1 MKENL
6 IKVKKFVEKHDEIFV
21 TILIFIMSLGYSLYV
36 KTCVGDEVWN
46 FQNVYKI
53 YNGYKIYVDAN
64 VITTPIFHCI
74 GALVFKIFGA
84 NFFVFRMYSLVIY
97 TIFFVGIY
105 KLFKCLK
112 IDKKNAFFLLIIF
125 FALQGNLIIASANYN
140 TFAIMFLVFA
150 VMVVINKE
158 NIKHYV
164 LIESILITLIFLT
177 KQNIGVFYLI
187 GLILY
192 TILNKKELKNTI
204 KIIGI
209 TGIFG
214 ILFVLILYFNNI
226 LDGFISY
233 AILGIKEFDTE
244 NKFVDYFAMYATFVV
259 IINGLLLIYT
269 NSNDKFKKR
278 KERKNINNIACFAYP
293 LLGMTYPI
301 FNISHVK
308 FALSIQYVLLFYIL
322 YLLVKGSKIEKNKIK
337 KYIIFILEIF
347 IIGYYSI
354 SSITYTI
361 KYFRKISNDE
371 YGYNYNNPYFGT
383 SFDNEI
389 EKNIKNVTEYM
400 QNCDKEVVC
409 ISTNAG
415 LYMIPLKQNNKEFD
429 MLLLGNLG
437 KDGENG
443 VIEKLKEFKG
453 KKIILM
459 NKEKK
464 SWQESDKI
472 IEFVKNN
479 FTKIGEI
486 EDMLIYE

>member
-21 TILIFIMSLGYSLYV
+21 TILIFIMSLGYSLYI
-36 KTCVGDEVWN
+36 KTLAGDELWN

-64 VITTPIFHCI
+64 VITTPIFHFI

-112 IDKKNAFFLLIIF
+112 IDNKSAFFLLIIF
-125 FALQGNLIIASANYN
+125 FALQYDLVISSANYN
-140 TFAIMFLVFA
+140 SFAIMLLVFA
-150 VMVVINKE
+150 VLVVINKE

-204 KIIGI
+204 KIIEI

-214 ILFVLILYFNNI
+214 ILFVLILYFNN
-226 LDGFISY
+226 LLEGFISY
-233 AILGIKEFDTE
+233 AILGIKEFDKE
-244 NKFVDYFAMYATFVV
+244 NKTVGYFAIYATFVA

-293 LLGMTYPI
+293 LLGMSYPI
-301 FNISHVK
+301 INISHVK

-371 YGYNYNNPYFGT
+371 YNYNEPYFGT
-383 SFDNEI
+383 IFNDETK
-389 EKNIKNVTEYM
+389 EKIKDVTEYM

-437 KDGENG
+437 KDGEKG
-443 VIEKLKEFKG
+443 VIEKLKGFKG

-459 NKEKK
+459 NKEKN

-472 IEFVKNN
+472 FEFVKNN

-486 EDMLIYE
+486 EDILIYE

>member
-21 TILIFIMSLGYSLYV
+21 TILIFIMSLGYSLYI
-36 KTCVGDEVWN
+36 KTLAGDELWN

-64 VITTPIFHCI
+64 VITTPIFHFI
-74 GALVFKIFGA
+74 GALVFKIYGA

-112 IDKKNAFFLLIIF
+112 IDKKNSFFLLIIF
-125 FALQGNLIIASANYN
+125 FALQYDLVISSANYN
-140 TFAIMFLVFA
+140 SFAIMLLVFA
-150 VMVVINKE
+150 VLVVINRE

-214 ILFVLILYFNNI
+214 ILFVLILYFNN
-226 LDGFISY
+226 LLEGFISY
-233 AILGIKEFDTE
+233 AILGIKEFDKE
-244 NKFVDYFAMYATFVV
+244 NKTVGYFAIYATFVA

-293 LLGMTYPI
+293 LLGMSYPI
-301 FNISHVK
+301 INISHVK

-371 YGYNYNNPYFGT
+371 YNYNEPYFGT
-383 SFDNEI
+383 IFNDETK
-389 EKNIKNVTEYM
+389 EKIKDVTEYM

-443 VIEKLKEFKG
+443 VIEKIKGFKD

-486 EDMLIYE
+486 DDILIYE

>member
-46 FQNVYKI
+46 FQNIYKI

-64 VITTPIFHCI
+64 VITTPIFHFI
-74 GALVFKIFGA
+74 GDLVFKIFGA

-125 FALQGNLIIASANYN
+125 FALQYDLVISSANYN
-140 TFAIMFLVFA
+140 SFAIMLLVFA
-150 VMVVINKE
+150 VLVVINRE

-164 LIESILITLIFLT
+164 LIESILITLIFLI
-177 KQNIGVFYLI
+177 KQNIGVYYLI

-214 ILFVLILYFNNI
+214 IIFVLILYFNNL

-233 AILGIKEFDTE
+233 AILGIKEFSKE
-244 NKFVDYFAMYATFVV
+244 NKSVGYFAIYATFIA

-301 FNISHVK
+301 FNISHIK

-322 YLLVKGSKIEKNKIK
+322 YFLVKGSKIEKNKIK

-361 KYFRKISNDE
+361 KYFRIILNDE
-371 YGYNYNNPYFGT
+371 YNYNEPYFGT
-383 SFDNEI
+383 IFNDETK
-389 EKNIKNVTEYM
+389 EKIKDITEYM
-400 QNCDKEVVC
+400 QSCDNEVVC
-409 ISTNAG
+409 ISTDAG

-437 KDGENG
+437 KDGEKG
-443 VIEKLKEFKG
+443 VIEKIKGFKG

-459 NKEKK
+459 NKEKN

-486 EDMLIYE
+486 EDILIYE

>member
-64 VITTPIFHCI
+64 VISTPVFHFI

-112 IDKKNAFFLLIIF
+112 IDNKSAFFLLIIF
-125 FALQGNLIIASANYN
+125 FALQCNLIIASANYN
-140 TFAIMFLVFA
+140 TFAIMFLVFS

-214 ILFVLILYFNNI
+214 ILFVLILYFNN
-226 LDGFISY
+226 LLEGFISY
-233 AILGIKEFDTE
+233 AILGIKEFGKE
-244 NKFVDYFAMYATFVV
+244 NKTVGYFAIYATFMA

-293 LLGMTYPI
+293 LLG
-301 FNISHVK
+301 ISHVK

-371 YGYNYNNPYFGT
+371 YNYNEPYFGT
-383 SFDNEI
+383 IFNDETK
-389 EKNIKNVTEYM
+389 EKIKDVTEYM

-437 KDGENG
+437 KDGE
-443 VIEKLKEFKG
+443 KRCYR
-453 KKIILM
+453 KIKRI
-459 NKEKK
+459 
-464 SWQESDKI
+464 
-472 IEFVKNN
+472 
-479 FTKIGEI
+479 
-486 EDMLIYE
+486 

>member
-21 TILIFIMSLGYSLYV
+21 TILIFIISLGYSLYV

-46 FQNVYKI
+46 FQNIYKI

-64 VITTPIFHCI
+64 VITTPIFHFI

-112 IDKKNAFFLLIIF
+112 IDNKSAFFLLIIF
-125 FALQGNLIIASANYN
+125 FALQYDLVISSANYN
-140 TFAIMFLVFA
+140 SFAIMLLVFA
-150 VMVVINKE
+150 VLVVINRE

-214 ILFVLILYFNNI
+214 IIFVLILYFNNL

-233 AILGIKEFDTE
+233 AILGIKEFSKE
-244 NKFVDYFAMYATFVV
+244 NKSVGYFAIYATFIA

-301 FNISHVK
+301 FNISHIK

-371 YGYNYNNPYFGT
+371 YNYNEPYFGT
-383 SFDNEI
+383 IFNDETK
-389 EKNIKNVTEYM
+389 EKIKDITEYM
-400 QNCDKEVVC
+400 QSCDNEVVC
-409 ISTNAG
+409 ISTDAG

-437 KDGENG
+437 KDGEKG
-443 VIEKLKEFKG
+443 VIEKIKGFKG

-459 NKEKK
+459 NKEKN
-464 SWQESDKI
+464 SWQESDKV

-486 EDMLIYE
+486 EDILIYQ

>member
-46 FQNVYKI
+46 FQNIYKI

-64 VITTPIFHCI
+64 VITTPIFHFI
-74 GALVFKIFGA
+74 GDLVFKIFGA

-150 VMVVINKE
+150 VMGVINKE

-164 LIESILITLIFLT
+164 LIESILITLIILT

-214 ILFVLILYFNNI
+214 ILFVLILYFNN
-226 LDGFISY
+226 LLEGFISY
-233 AILGIKEFDTE
+233 AILGIKEFDKE
-244 NKFVDYFAMYATFVV
+244 NKSADLFMIFA
-259 IINGLLLIYT
+259 IIVTTLNGLLLISI
-269 NSNDKFKKR
+269 NSNDKFKK
-278 KERKNINNIACFAYP
+278 KEERKNINNIACFAYP

-301 FNISHVK
+301 FNISHIK

-361 KYFRKISNDE
+361 KYFRIILNDE
-371 YGYNYNNPYFGT
+371 YNYNEPYFGT
-383 SFDNEI
+383 IFNDETK
-389 EKNIKNVTEYM
+389 EKIKDITEYM
-400 QNCDKEVVC
+400 QSCDNEVVC
-409 ISTNAG
+409 ISTDAG

-437 KDGENG
+437 KDGEKG
-443 VIEKLKEFKG
+443 VIEKIKGFKG

-459 NKEKK
+459 NKEKN

-486 EDMLIYE
+486 EDILIYE

>member
-21 TILIFIMSLGYSLYV
+21 TILIFIMSLGYSLYI
-36 KTCVGDEVWN
+36 KTLAGDELWN

-64 VITTPIFHCI
+64 VITSPIFHFI

-84 NFFVFRMYSLVIY
+84 NFFVFRMYALVIY

-105 KLFKCLK
+105 KLFRSLK
-112 IDKKNAFFLLIIF
+112 IDKKNSFFLLIIF
-125 FALQGNLIIASANYN
+125 FALQYDLVISSANYN
-140 TFAIMFLVFA
+140 SFAIMLLVFA
-150 VMVVINKE
+150 VLVVINRE

-214 ILFVLILYFNNI
+214 ILFVLILYFNN
-226 LDGFISY
+226 LLEGFISY
-233 AILGIKEFDTE
+233 AILGIKEFDKE
-244 NKFVDYFAMYATFVV
+244 NKSVDLFMIFA
-259 IINGLLLIYT
+259 IIVTTLNGLLLISI
-269 NSNDKFKKR
+269 NSNDKFKK
-278 KERKNINNIACFAYP
+278 KEERKNINNIACFAYP

-371 YGYNYNNPYFGT
+371 YKYNEPYYGT
-383 SFDNEI
+383 IFNDETK
-389 EKNIKNVTEYM
+389 EKIKDITEYM
-400 QNCDKEVVC
+400 QSCDNEVVC
-409 ISTNAG
+409 ISTDAG

-443 VIEKLKEFKG
+443 VIEKIKGFKD

-459 NKEKK
+459 NKEKN

-486 EDMLIYE
+486 EDILIYE

>member
-46 FQNVYKI
+46 FQNIYKI

-64 VITTPIFHCI
+64 VITTPIFHFI
-74 GALVFKIFGA
+74 GDLVFKIFGA

-125 FALQGNLIIASANYN
+125 FALQYDLVISSANYN
-140 TFAIMFLVFA
+140 SFAIMLLVFA
-150 VMVVINKE
+150 VLVVINRE

-192 TILNKKELKNTI
+192 TILNKKELKNII
-204 KIIGI
+204 KILGI

-214 ILFVLILYFNNI
+214 ILFVLILYFNN
-226 LDGFISY
+226 LLEGFISY
-233 AILGIKEFDTE
+233 AILGIKEFDKE
-244 NKFVDYFAMYATFVV
+244 NKSADLFMIFA
-259 IINGLLLIYT
+259 IIVTTLNGLLLISI
-269 NSNDKFKKR
+269 NSNDKFKK
-278 KERKNINNIACFAYP
+278 KEERKNINNIACFAYP

-301 FNISHVK
+301 FNISHIK

-361 KYFRKISNDE
+361 KYFRIILNDE
-371 YGYNYNNPYFGT
+371 YNYNEPYFGT
-383 SFDNEI
+383 IFNDETK
-389 EKNIKNVTEYM
+389 EKIKDITEYM
-400 QNCDKEVVC
+400 QSCDNEVVC
-409 ISTNAG
+409 ISTDAG

-437 KDGENG
+437 KDGEKG
-443 VIEKLKEFKG
+443 VIEKIKGFKG

-459 NKEKK
+459 NKEKN

-486 EDMLIYE
+486 EDILIYE

>member
-64 VITTPIFHCI
+64 VITTPVFHCI

-150 VMVVINKE
+150 VMGVINKE

-164 LIESILITLIFLT
+164 LIESILITLIILT

-214 ILFVLILYFNNI
+214 ILFVLILYFNN
-226 LDGFISY
+226 LLEGFMSY
-233 AILGIKEFDTE
+233 AILGIKEFDKE
-244 NKFVDYFAMYATFVV
+244 NKSVDLFMIFAIIVATL
-259 IINGLLLIYT
+259 NGLLLISI
-269 NSNDKFKKR
+269 NSNDKFKKNE
-278 KERKNINNIACFAYP
+278 ERKNINNIACFAYP

-301 FNISHVK
+301 FNISHIK

-354 SSITYTI
+354 SSITYII
-361 KYFRKISNDE
+361 KYFRIILNDE
-371 YGYNYNNPYFGT
+371 YNYNEPYFGT
-383 SFDNEI
+383 IFNDETK
-389 EKNIKNVTEYM
+389 EKIKDITEYM
-400 QNCDKEVVC
+400 QSCDNEVVC
-409 ISTNAG
+409 ISTDAG

-429 MLLLGNLG
+429 MLLLGDLG
-437 KDGENG
+437 KDGEKG
-443 VIEKLKEFKG
+443 VIEKLKGIKG

-459 NKEKK
+459 NKEKN

-479 FTKIGEI
+479 FIKIGEI
-486 EDMLIYE
+486 EDILIYE

>member
-1 MKENL
+1 MKDNL

-21 TILIFIMSLGYSLYV
+21 TILIFIMSLGYSLYI
-36 KTCVGDEVWN
+36 KTLAGDELWN

-84 NFFVFRMYSLVIY
+84 NFFVFRMYGLAMH

-125 FALQGNLIIASANYN
+125 FALQYDLVISSANYN
-140 TFAIMFLVFA
+140 SFASMLLVFA
-150 VMVVINKE
+150 VLVVINKE

-192 TILNKKELKNTI
+192 TILNKEELKNTI

-226 LDGFISY
+226 LEGFISY
-233 AILGIKEFDTE
+233 AILGIKEFDKE
-244 NKFVDYFAMYATFVV
+244 NKFVDLFMIFA
-259 IINGLLLIYT
+259 IIVTTLNGLLLIYI
-269 NSNDKFKKR
+269 NSNDKFKK
-278 KERKNINNIACFAYP
+278 KEERKIINNIACFAYP

-301 FNISHVK
+301 FNISHIK
-308 FALSIQYVLLFYIL
+308 FALSIQYVLLLYIL
-322 YLLVKGSKIEKNKIK
+322 YLLVKESKIEKNKIK

-354 SSITYTI
+354 NSIIYTI

-371 YGYNYNNPYFGT
+371 YKYNKPYFGT
-383 SFDNEI
+383 IFKDETK
-389 EKNIKNVTEYM
+389 EKIKDINEYM
-400 QNCDKEVVC
+400 QSCDKEVVC
-409 ISTNAG
+409 ITTDAG

-437 KDGENG
+437 KNGENG
-443 VIEKLKEFKG
+443 VIEKLKGFKG
-453 KKIILM
+453 RKILLM
-459 NKEKK
+459 NKEKN

-486 EDMLIYE
+486 EDILIYE

>member
-46 FQNVYKI
+46 FQNIYKI

-64 VITTPIFHCI
+64 VITTPIFHFI
-74 GALVFKIFGA
+74 GALAFKIFGA

-97 TIFFVGIY
+97 TVFFVGIY

-112 IDKKNAFFLLIIF
+112 IDNKNAFFLLIIF
-125 FALQGNLIIASANYN
+125 FALQYDLVISSANYN
-140 TFAIMFLVFA
+140 SFAIMLLVFA
-150 VMVVINKE
+150 VLVVINRE

-192 TILNKKELKNTI
+192 TILNKKELKNII
-204 KIIGI
+204 KILGI

-214 ILFVLILYFNNI
+214 ILFVLILYFNN
-226 LDGFISY
+226 LLEGFISY
-233 AILGIKEFDTE
+233 AILGIKEFDKE
-244 NKFVDYFAMYATFVV
+244 NKSADLFMIFA
-259 IINGLLLIYT
+259 IIVTTLNGLLLISI
-269 NSNDKFKKR
+269 NSNDKFKK
-278 KERKNINNIACFAYP
+278 KEERKNINNIACFAYP

-301 FNISHVK
+301 FNISHIK

-361 KYFRKISNDE
+361 KYFRIILNDE
-371 YGYNYNNPYFGT
+371 YNYNEPYFGT
-383 SFDNEI
+383 IFNDETK
-389 EKNIKNVTEYM
+389 EKIKDITEYM
-400 QNCDKEVVC
+400 QSCDNEVVC
-409 ISTNAG
+409 ISTDAG

-437 KDGENG
+437 KDGEKG
-443 VIEKLKEFKG
+443 VIEKIKGFKG

-459 NKEKK
+459 NKEKN

-486 EDMLIYE
+486 EDILIYE

>member
-21 TILIFIMSLGYSLYV
+21 TILIFIMSLGYSLYI
-36 KTCVGDEVWN
+36 KTLAGDELWN

-64 VITTPIFHCI
+64 VITTPIFHFI

-84 NFFVFRMYSLVIY
+84 NFFVFRMYGLVIY

-125 FALQGNLIIASANYN
+125 FALQYDLVISSANYN
-140 TFAIMFLVFA
+140 SFAIMLLVFA
-150 VMVVINKE
+150 VLVVINRE

-214 ILFVLILYFNNI
+214 ILFVLILYFNN
-226 LDGFISY
+226 LLEGFISY
-233 AILGIKEFDTE
+233 AILGIKEFDKE
-244 NKFVDYFAMYATFVV
+244 NKSVDLFMIFA
-259 IINGLLLIYT
+259 IIVTTLNGLLLISI
-269 NSNDKFKKR
+269 NSNDKFKK
-278 KERKNINNIACFAYP
+278 KEERKNINNIACFAYP

-301 FNISHVK
+301 FNILHVK

-354 SSITYTI
+354 SSITYII
-361 KYFRKISNDE
+361 KYFRIILNDE
-371 YGYNYNNPYFGT
+371 YNYNEPYFGT
-383 SFDNEI
+383 IFNDETKEKIKDITGYIQSCDN
-389 EKNIKNVTEYM
+389 
-400 QNCDKEVVC
+400 EVVC
-409 ISTNAG
+409 ISTDAG

-429 MLLLGNLG
+429 MLLWGNLG
-437 KDGENG
+437 KDGEKG
-443 VIEKLKEFKG
+443 VIEKLKGFKG

-459 NKEKK
+459 NKEKN

-486 EDMLIYE
+486 EDILIYE

>member
-36 KTCVGDEVWN
+36 KTCVGDEVWT
-46 FQNVYKI
+46 FQNIYKI

-64 VITTPIFHCI
+64 VITTPIFHFI
-74 GALVFKIFGA
+74 GDLVFKIFGA

-125 FALQGNLIIASANYN
+125 FALQYDLVISSANYN
-140 TFAIMFLVFA
+140 SFAIMLLVFA
-150 VMVVINKE
+150 VLVVINRE

-192 TILNKKELKNTI
+192 TILNKKELKNII
-204 KIIGI
+204 KILGI

-214 ILFVLILYFNNI
+214 ILFVLILYFNN
-226 LDGFISY
+226 LLEGFISY
-233 AILGIKEFDTE
+233 AILGIKEFDKE
-244 NKFVDYFAMYATFVV
+244 NKSADLFMIFA
-259 IINGLLLIYT
+259 IIVTTLNGLLLISI
-269 NSNDKFKKR
+269 NSNDKFKK
-278 KERKNINNIACFAYP
+278 KEERKNINNIACFAYP

-301 FNISHVK
+301 FNISHIK

-361 KYFRKISNDE
+361 KYFRIILNDE
-371 YGYNYNNPYFGT
+371 YNYNEPYFGT
-383 SFDNEI
+383 IFNDETK
-389 EKNIKNVTEYM
+389 EKIKDITEYM
-400 QNCDKEVVC
+400 QSCDNEVVC
-409 ISTNAG
+409 ISTDAG

-437 KDGENG
+437 KDGEKG
-443 VIEKLKEFKG
+443 VIEKIKGFKG

-459 NKEKK
+459 NKEKN

-486 EDMLIYE
+486 EDILIYE

>member
-46 FQNVYKI
+46 FQNIYKI

-64 VITTPIFHCI
+64 VITTPIFHFI
-74 GALVFKIFGA
+74 GDLVFKIFGA

-125 FALQGNLIIASANYN
+125 FALQYDLVISSANYN
-140 TFAIMFLVFA
+140 SFAIMLLVFA
-150 VMVVINKE
+150 VLVVINRE

-192 TILNKKELKNTI
+192 TILNKKELKNII
-204 KIIGI
+204 KILGI

-214 ILFVLILYFNNI
+214 ILFVLILYFNN
-226 LDGFISY
+226 LLEGFISY
-233 AILGIKEFDTE
+233 AILGIKEFDKE
-244 NKFVDYFAMYATFVV
+244 NKSADLFMIFA
-259 IINGLLLIYT
+259 IIVTTLNGLLLISI
-269 NSNDKFKKR
+269 NSNDKFKK
-278 KERKNINNIACFAYP
+278 KEEKKNINNIACFAYP

-301 FNISHVK
+301 FNISHIK

-361 KYFRKISNDE
+361 KYFRIILNDE
-371 YGYNYNNPYFGT
+371 YNYNEPYFGT
-383 SFDNEI
+383 IFNDETK
-389 EKNIKNVTEYM
+389 EKIKDITEYM
-400 QNCDKEVVC
+400 QSCDNEVVC
-409 ISTNAG
+409 ISTDAG

-437 KDGENG
+437 KDGEKG
-443 VIEKLKEFKG
+443 VIEKIKGFKG

-459 NKEKK
+459 NKEKN

-486 EDMLIYE
+486 EDILIYE

>member
-1 MKENL
+1 MKDDL

-21 TILIFIMSLGYSLYV
+21 TILIFIMSLGYSLYI
-36 KTCVGDEVWN
+36 KTLAGDELWN

-84 NFFVFRMYSLVIY
+84 NFFVFRMYGLAMH

-125 FALQGNLIIASANYN
+125 FALQYDLVIASANYN
-140 TFAIMFLVFA
+140 SFAIMLLVFA
-150 VMVVINKE
+150 VLVVINRE

-204 KIIGI
+204 KILGI

-214 ILFVLILYFNNI
+214 ILFVLILYFNN
-226 LDGFISY
+226 LLEGFISY
-233 AILGIKEFDTE
+233 AILGIKEFDKE
-244 NKFVDYFAMYATFVV
+244 NKFVDLFMIFA
-259 IINGLLLIYT
+259 IIVTTLNGLLLIYI
-269 NSNDKFKKR
+269 NSNDKFKK
-278 KERKNINNIACFAYP
+278 KEERKIINNIACFAYP

-301 FNISHVK
+301 FNISHIK

-354 SSITYTI
+354 NSIIYTI

-371 YGYNYNNPYFGT
+371 YKYNKPYFGT
-383 SFDNEI
+383 IFKDETK
-389 EKNIKNVTEYM
+389 EKIKDITEYM
-400 QNCDKEVVC
+400 QSCDKEVVC
-409 ISTNAG
+409 ITTDAG

-443 VIEKLKEFKG
+443 VIEKIKGFKD

-459 NKEKK
+459 NKEKN

-486 EDMLIYE
+486 EDILIYE

>member
-21 TILIFIMSLGYSLYV
+21 TILIFIMSLGYSLYI
-36 KTCVGDEVWN
+36 KTLAGDELWN

-64 VITTPIFHCI
+64 VINTPIFHFI
-74 GALVFKIFGA
+74 GALFFKIYGA

-112 IDKKNAFFLLIIF
+112 IDKKNSFFLLIIF
-125 FALQGNLIIASANYN
+125 FALQYDLVISSANYN
-140 TFAIMFLVFA
+140 SFAIMLLVFA
-150 VMVVINKE
+150 VLVVINRE
-158 NIKHYV
+158 NIKHYA

-214 ILFVLILYFNNI
+214 ILFVLILYFNN
-226 LDGFISY
+226 LLEGFISY
-233 AILGIKEFDTE
+233 AILGIKEFDKE
-244 NKFVDYFAMYATFVV
+244 NKSVDLFMIFA
-259 IINGLLLIYT
+259 IIVTTLNGLLLISI
-269 NSNDKFKKR
+269 NSNDKFKK
-278 KERKNINNIACFAYP
+278 KEERKNINNIACFAYP

-301 FNISHVK
+301 FNISHIK

-371 YGYNYNNPYFGT
+371 YKYNEPYYGT
-383 SFDNEI
+383 IFNDETK
-389 EKNIKNVTEYM
+389 EKIKDITEYM
-400 QNCDKEVVC
+400 QSCDNEVVC
-409 ISTNAG
+409 ISTDAG

-443 VIEKLKEFKG
+443 VIEKIKGFKD

-459 NKEKK
+459 NKEKN

-486 EDMLIYE
+486 EDILIYE

>member
-21 TILIFIMSLGYSLYV
+21 TILIFIMSLGYSLYI
-36 KTCVGDEVWN
+36 KTLAGDELWN

-64 VITTPIFHCI
+64 VITTPIFHFI

-84 NFFVFRMYSLVIY
+84 NFFVFRMYGLVIY

-125 FALQGNLIIASANYN
+125 FALQYDLVISSANYN
-140 TFAIMFLVFA
+140 SFAIMLLVFA
-150 VMVVINKE
+150 VLVVINRE

-214 ILFVLILYFNNI
+214 ILFVLILYFNN
-226 LDGFISY
+226 LLEGFISY
-233 AILGIKEFDTE
+233 AILGIKEFDKE
-244 NKFVDYFAMYATFVV
+244 NKSVDLFMIFA
-259 IINGLLLIYT
+259 IIVTTLNGLLLISI
-269 NSNDKFKKR
+269 NSNDKFKK
-278 KERKNINNIACFAYP
+278 KEERKNINNIACFAYP

-308 FALSIQYVLLFYIL
+308 FALSIQYVLLFYIFLKFLLHLFLMFFVVL
-322 YLLVKGSKIEKNKIK
+322 YISLELIFQFRFLVFFHFVE
-337 KYIIFILEIF
+337 YI
-347 IIGYYSI
+347 
-354 SSITYTI
+354 
-361 KYFRKISNDE
+361 
-371 YGYNYNNPYFGT
+371 
-383 SFDNEI
+383 
-389 EKNIKNVTEYM
+389 
-400 QNCDKEVVC
+400 
-409 ISTNAG
+409 
-415 LYMIPLKQNNKEFD
+415 
-429 MLLLGNLG
+429 
-437 KDGENG
+437 
-443 VIEKLKEFKG
+443 
-453 KKIILM
+453 
-459 NKEKK
+459 
-464 SWQESDKI
+464 
-472 IEFVKNN
+472 
-479 FTKIGEI
+479 
-486 EDMLIYE
+486 

>member
-21 TILIFIMSLGYSLYV
+21 TILIFIMSLGYSLYI
-36 KTCVGDEVWN
+36 KTLAGDELWN

-64 VITTPIFHCI
+64 VITTPIFHFI

-112 IDKKNAFFLLIIF
+112 IDKKNSFFLLIIF
-125 FALQGNLIIASANYN
+125 FALQYDLVISSANYN
-140 TFAIMFLVFA
+140 SFAIMLLVFA
-150 VMVVINKE
+150 VLVVINRE

-214 ILFVLILYFNNI
+214 ILFVLILYFNN
-226 LDGFISY
+226 LLEGFISY
-233 AILGIKEFDTE
+233 AILGIKEFDKE
-244 NKFVDYFAMYATFVV
+244 NKSVDLFMIFA
-259 IINGLLLIYT
+259 IIVTTLNGLLLISI
-269 NSNDKFKKR
+269 NSNDKFKK
-278 KERKNINNIACFAYP
+278 KEERKNINNIACFAYP

-301 FNISHVK
+301 FNISHIK

-337 KYIIFILEIF
+337 KYIIFLLEIF
-347 IIGYYSI
+347 IIVYYSI

-371 YGYNYNNPYFGT
+371 YKYNEPYYGT
-383 SFDNEI
+383 IFNDETK
-389 EKNIKNVTEYM
+389 EKIKDITEYM
-400 QNCDKEVVC
+400 QSCDNEVVC
-409 ISTNAG
+409 ISTDAG

-443 VIEKLKEFKG
+443 VIEKIKGFKD

-459 NKEKK
+459 NKEKN

-486 EDMLIYE
+486 EDILIYE

>member
-21 TILIFIMSLGYSLYV
+21 TILIFIMSLGYSLYI
-36 KTCVGDEVWN
+36 KTLAGDELWN

-64 VITTPIFHCI
+64 VITTPIFHFI

-125 FALQGNLIIASANYN
+125 FALQYDLVISSANYN
-140 TFAIMFLVFA
+140 SFAIMLLVFA
-150 VMVVINKE
+150 VLVVINKE

-214 ILFVLILYFNNI
+214 ILFVLILYFNN
-226 LDGFISY
+226 LLEGFISY
-233 AILGIKEFDTE
+233 AILGIKEFDKE
-244 NKFVDYFAMYATFVV
+244 NKSVDLFMIFA
-259 IINGLLLIYT
+259 IIVTTLNGLLLISI
-269 NSNDKFKKR
+269 NSNDKFKK
-278 KERKNINNIACFAYP
+278 KEERKNINNIACFAYP

-301 FNISHVK
+301 FNISHIK

-347 IIGYYSI
+347 IIVYYSI

-371 YGYNYNNPYFGT
+371 YKYNEPYYGT
-383 SFDNEI
+383 IFNDETK
-389 EKNIKNVTEYM
+389 EKIKDITEYM
-400 QNCDKEVVC
+400 QSCDNEVVC
-409 ISTNAG
+409 ISTDAG

-443 VIEKLKEFKG
+443 VIEKIKGFKD

-459 NKEKK
+459 NKEKN

-486 EDMLIYE
+486 EDILIYE

>member
-21 TILIFIMSLGYSLYV
+21 TILIFIMSLGYSLYI
-36 KTCVGDEVWN
+36 KTLAGDELWN

-64 VITTPIFHCI
+64 VITTPIFHFI

-84 NFFVFRMYSLVIY
+84 NFFVFRMYGLVIY

-125 FALQGNLIIASANYN
+125 FALQYDLVISSANYN
-140 TFAIMFLVFA
+140 SFAIMLLVFA
-150 VMVVINKE
+150 VLVVINRE

-214 ILFVLILYFNNI
+214 ILFVLILYFNN
-226 LDGFISY
+226 LLEGFISY
-233 AILGIKEFDTE
+233 AILGIKEFDKE
-244 NKFVDYFAMYATFVV
+244 NKSVDLFMIFA
-259 IINGLLLIYT
+259 IIVTTLNGLLLISI
-269 NSNDKFKKR
+269 NSNDKFKK
-278 KERKNINNIACFAYP
+278 KEERKNINNIACFAYP

-301 FNISHVK
+301 FNISHIK

-371 YGYNYNNPYFGT
+371 YNYNEPYFGT
-383 SFDNEI
+383 IFNDETK
-389 EKNIKNVTEYM
+389 EKIKDITEYM
-400 QNCDKEVVC
+400 QSCDNEVVC
-409 ISTNAG
+409 ISTDAG

-437 KDGENG
+437 KDGEKG
-443 VIEKLKEFKG
+443 VIEKIKGFKG

-459 NKEKK
+459 NKEKN

-479 FTKIGEI
+479 FTKIDEI
-486 EDMLIYE
+486 EDFLIYE

>member
-21 TILIFIMSLGYSLYV
+21 TILIFIMSLGYSLYI
-36 KTCVGDEVWN
+36 KTLAGDELWN

-64 VITTPIFHCI
+64 VITTPIFHFI

-112 IDKKNAFFLLIIF
+112 IDKKNSFFLLIIF
-125 FALQGNLIIASANYN
+125 FALQYDLVISSANYN
-140 TFAIMFLVFA
+140 SFAIMLLVFA
-150 VMVVINKE
+150 VLVVINRE

-214 ILFVLILYFNNI
+214 ILFVLILYFNN
-226 LDGFISY
+226 LLEGFISY
-233 AILGIKEFDTE
+233 AILGIKEFDKE
-244 NKFVDYFAMYATFVV
+244 NKSVDLFMIFA
-259 IINGLLLIYT
+259 IIVTTLNGLLLISI
-269 NSNDKFKKR
+269 NSNDKFKK
-278 KERKNINNIACFAYP
+278 KEERKNINNIACFAYP

-301 FNISHVK
+301 FNISHIK

-347 IIGYYSI
+347 IIVYYSI

-371 YGYNYNNPYFGT
+371 YKYNEPYYGT
-383 SFDNEI
+383 IFNDETK
-389 EKNIKNVTEYM
+389 EKIKDITEYM
-400 QNCDKEVVC
+400 QSCDNEVVC
-409 ISTNAG
+409 ISTDAG

-443 VIEKLKEFKG
+443 VIEKIKGFKD

-459 NKEKK
+459 NKEKN

-486 EDMLIYE
+486 EDILIYE

>member
-21 TILIFIMSLGYSLYV
+21 TILIFIMSLGYSLYI
-36 KTCVGDEVWN
+36 KTLAGDELWN

-64 VITTPIFHCI
+64 VITTPIFHFI
-74 GALVFKIFGA
+74 GDLVFKIFGA

-125 FALQGNLIIASANYN
+125 FALQYDLVISSANYN
-140 TFAIMFLVFA
+140 SFAIMLLVFA
-150 VMVVINKE
+150 VLVVINRE

-214 ILFVLILYFNNI
+214 ILFVLILYFNN
-226 LDGFISY
+226 LLEGFISY
-233 AILGIKEFDTE
+233 AILGIKEFDKE
-244 NKFVDYFAMYATFVV
+244 NKSVDLFMIFA
-259 IINGLLLIYT
+259 IIVTTLNGLLLISI
-269 NSNDKFKKR
+269 NSNDKFKK
-278 KERKNINNIACFAYP
+278 KEERKNINNIACFAYP

-301 FNISHVK
+301 FNISHIK

-371 YGYNYNNPYFGT
+371 YNYNEPYFGT
-383 SFDNEI
+383 IFNDETK
-389 EKNIKNVTEYM
+389 EKIKDITEYM
-400 QNCDKEVVC
+400 QSCDNEVVC
-409 ISTNAG
+409 ISTDAG

-437 KDGENG
+437 KDGEKG
-443 VIEKLKEFKG
+443 VIEKIKGFKG

-459 NKEKK
+459 NKEKN

-486 EDMLIYE
+486 EDILIYE

>member
-6 IKVKKFVEKHDEIFV
+6 IKVKKFVEKHDEISV

-64 VITTPIFHCI
+64 VITTPIFHFI

-150 VMVVINKE
+150 VMGVINKE

-164 LIESILITLIFLT
+164 LIESILIILIILT

-209 TGIFG
+209 TGTFW
-214 ILFVLILYFNNI
+214 NI
-226 LDGFISY
+226 IC
-233 AILGIKEFDTE
+233 
-244 NKFVDYFAMYATFVV
+244 VD
-259 IINGLLLIYT
+259 
-269 NSNDKFKKR
+269 
-278 KERKNINNIACFAYP
+278 
-293 LLGMTYPI
+293 
-301 FNISHVK
+301 
-308 FALSIQYVLLFYIL
+308 
-322 YLLVKGSKIEKNKIK
+322 
-337 KYIIFILEIF
+337 IIF
-347 IIGYYSI
+347 
-354 SSITYTI
+354 
-361 KYFRKISNDE
+361 
-371 YGYNYNNPYFGT
+371 
-383 SFDNEI
+383 
-389 EKNIKNVTEYM
+389 
-400 QNCDKEVVC
+400 
-409 ISTNAG
+409 
-415 LYMIPLKQNNKEFD
+415 
-429 MLLLGNLG
+429 
-437 KDGENG
+437 
-443 VIEKLKEFKG
+443 
-453 KKIILM
+453 
-459 NKEKK
+459 
-464 SWQESDKI
+464 
-472 IEFVKNN
+472 
-479 FTKIGEI
+479 
-486 EDMLIYE
+486 

>member
-46 FQNVYKI
+46 FQNIYKI

-64 VITTPIFHCI
+64 VITTPIFHFI
-74 GALVFKIFGA
+74 GAWVFKIFGA

-125 FALQGNLIIASANYN
+125 FALQYDLVISSANYN
-140 TFAIMFLVFA
+140 SFAIMLLVFA
-150 VMVVINKE
+150 VLVVINRE

-192 TILNKKELKNTI
+192 TILNKKELKNII
-204 KIIGI
+204 KILGI

-214 ILFVLILYFNNI
+214 ILFVLILYFNN
-226 LDGFISY
+226 LLEGFISY
-233 AILGIKEFDTE
+233 AILGIKEFDKE
-244 NKFVDYFAMYATFVV
+244 NKSADLFMIFA
-259 IINGLLLIYT
+259 IIVTTLNGLLLISI
-269 NSNDKFKKR
+269 NSNDKFKK
-278 KERKNINNIACFAYP
+278 KEERKNINNIACFAYP

-301 FNISHVK
+301 FNISHIK

-361 KYFRKISNDE
+361 KYFRIILNDE
-371 YGYNYNNPYFGT
+371 YNYNEPYFGT
-383 SFDNEI
+383 IFNDETK
-389 EKNIKNVTEYM
+389 EKIKDITEYM
-400 QNCDKEVVC
+400 QSCDNEVVC
-409 ISTNAG
+409 ISTDAG

-437 KDGENG
+437 KDGEKG
-443 VIEKLKEFKG
+443 VIEKIKGFKG

-459 NKEKK
+459 NKEKN

-486 EDMLIYE
+486 EDILIYE

>member
-1 MKENL
+1 MKDNL

-84 NFFVFRMYSLVIY
+84 NFFVFRMYSQITF
-97 TIFFVGIY
+97 TIFFMEIY
-105 KLFKCLK
+105 KIFKYLK

-125 FALQGNLIIASANYN
+125 FALQQDLIMSSANYN
-140 TFAIMFLVFA
+140 TLSIIFYVFA
-150 VMVVINKE
+150 VMVVLNKE
-158 NIKHYV
+158 NIKGYV
-164 LIESILITLIFLT
+164 LIESILLTLIILT

-204 KIIGI
+204 KILGI

-226 LDGFISY
+226 LEGFISY
-233 AILGIKEFDTE
+233 AIFGIKEFDKE
-244 NKFVDYFAMYATFVV
+244 NKFVDLFMIFA
-259 IINGLLLIYT
+259 IIVTTLNGLLLIYI
-269 NSNDKFKKR
+269 NSNDKFKK
-278 KERKNINNIACFAYP
+278 KEERKIINNIACFAYP

-301 FNISHVK
+301 FNISHIK
-308 FALSIQYVLLFYIL
+308 FALSIQYVLLLYIL

-354 SSITYTI
+354 NSIIYTI

-371 YGYNYNNPYFGT
+371 YKYNEPYFGT
-383 SFDNEI
+383 IFKDETK
-389 EKNIKNVTEYM
+389 EKIKDITEYM
-400 QNCDKEVVC
+400 QSCDKEV
-409 ISTNAG
+409 IYITTDAG

-429 MLLLGNLG
+429 MLLLGNIG

-479 FTKIGEI
+479 FMNIGEI
-486 EDMLIYE
+486 DDILIYK

>member
-64 VITTPIFHCI
+64 VITTPIFHFI

-84 NFFVFRMYSLVIY
+84 NFFIFRMYSQITF
-97 TIFFVGIY
+97 TIFFMEIY
-105 KLFKCLK
+105 KFFKYLK

-125 FALQGNLIIASANYN
+125 FTLQQDLIMASANYN
-140 TFAIMFLVFA
+140 TLSIIFYVFA
-150 VMVVINKE
+150 VIVVLNKE
-158 NIKHYV
+158 NVKGYV
-164 LIESILITLIFLT
+164 LIESILVALIILT

-204 KIIGI
+204 KIMGI

-214 ILFVLILYFNNI
+214 IIFVLILYFNNL

-233 AILGIKEFDTE
+233 AILGINEFSKE
-244 NKFVDYFAMYATFVV
+244 NKTVDLFMIFA
-259 IINGLLLIYT
+259 IIVTTLNGLLLIAI
-269 NSNDKFKKR
+269 NSNDKFKK
-278 KERKNINNIACFAYP
+278 KEERKNINNIACFAYP
-293 LLGMTYPI
+293 LLGMIYPI
-301 FNISHVK
+301 INISHVK

-347 IIGYYSI
+347 IIGYYLI

-371 YGYNYNNPYFGT
+371 YKYNEPYYGT
-383 SFDNEI
+383 IFND
-389 EKNIKNVTEYM
+389 EKKEKIKDITGYM
-400 QNCDKEVVC
+400 QGCDNEVVC
-409 ISTNAG
+409 ISTDAW
-415 LYMIPLKQNNKEFD
+415 LYMIPLKQSNKEFD

-437 KDGENG
+437 KDGEKG
-443 VIEKLKEFKG
+443 VIEKIKGFKG

-459 NKEKK
+459 NKEKN

-472 IEFVKNN
+472 IEFVENN

-486 EDMLIYE
+486 KDILIYQ

>member
-21 TILIFIMSLGYSLYV
+21 TILIFIMSLGYSLYI
-36 KTCVGDEVWN
+36 KTLAGDELWN

-64 VITTPIFHCI
+64 VITTPIFHFI

-125 FALQGNLIIASANYN
+125 FALQYDLVISSANYN
-140 TFAIMFLVFA
+140 SFAIMLLVFA
-150 VMVVINKE
+150 VLVVINKE

-214 ILFVLILYFNNI
+214 ILFVLILYFNN
-226 LDGFISY
+226 LLEGFISY
-233 AILGIKEFDTE
+233 AILGIKEFDKE
-244 NKFVDYFAMYATFVV
+244 NKSVDLFMIFA
-259 IINGLLLIYT
+259 IIVTTLNGLLLIST
-269 NSNDKFKKR
+269 NSNDKFKK
-278 KERKNINNIACFAYP
+278 KEERKNINNIACFAYP

-301 FNISHVK
+301 FNISHIK

-371 YGYNYNNPYFGT
+371 YKYNEPYYGT
-383 SFDNEI
+383 IFNDETK
-389 EKNIKNVTEYM
+389 EKIKDITEYM
-400 QNCDKEVVC
+400 QSCDNEVVC
-409 ISTNAG
+409 ISTDAG

-443 VIEKLKEFKG
+443 VIEKIKGFKD

-459 NKEKK
+459 NKEKN

-472 IEFVKNN
+472 IEFVENN

-486 EDMLIYE
+486 KDILIYQ

>member
-21 TILIFIMSLGYSLYV
+21 TILIFIMSLGYSLYI
-36 KTCVGDEVWN
+36 KTLAGDELWN

-64 VITTPIFHCI
+64 VITTPIFHFI
-74 GALVFKIFGA
+74 GAWVFKIFGA

-125 FALQGNLIIASANYN
+125 FALQYDLVISSANYN
-140 TFAIMFLVFA
+140 SFAIMLLVFA
-150 VMVVINKE
+150 VLVVINRE

-214 ILFVLILYFNNI
+214 IIFVLILYFNNL

-233 AILGIKEFDTE
+233 AILGIKEFDKE
-244 NKFVDYFAMYATFVV
+244 NKSVDLFMIFA
-259 IINGLLLIYT
+259 IIVTTLNGLLLISI
-269 NSNDKFKKR
+269 NSNDKFKK
-278 KERKNINNIACFAYP
+278 KEERKNINNIACFAYP

-301 FNISHVK
+301 FNISHIK

-361 KYFRKISNDE
+361 KYFRIILNDE
-371 YGYNYNNPYFGT
+371 YNYNEPYFGT
-383 SFDNEI
+383 IFNDETK
-389 EKNIKNVTEYM
+389 EKIKDITEYM
-400 QNCDKEVVC
+400 QSCDNEVVC
-409 ISTNAG
+409 ISTDAG

-437 KDGENG
+437 KDGEKG
-443 VIEKLKEFKG
+443 VIEKIKGFKG

-459 NKEKK
+459 NKEKN

-486 EDMLIYE
+486 EDILIYE

>member
-21 TILIFIMSLGYSLYV
+21 TILIFIMFLGYSLYV

-64 VITTPIFHCI
+64 VITTPIFHFI

-112 IDKKNAFFLLIIF
+112 IDNKSAFFLLIIF
-125 FALQGNLIIASANYN
+125 FALQYDLVISSANYN
-140 TFAIMFLVFA
+140 SFAIMLLVFA
-150 VMVVINKE
+150 VLVVINRE

-214 ILFVLILYFNNI
+214 ILFVLILYFNN
-226 LDGFISY
+226 LLEGFISY
-233 AILGIKEFDTE
+233 AILGIKEFDKE
-244 NKFVDYFAMYATFVV
+244 NKSVDLFMIFA
-259 IINGLLLIYT
+259 IIVTTLNGLLLISI
-269 NSNDKFKKR
+269 NSNDKFKNKE
-278 KERKNINNIACFAYP
+278 ERKNINNIACFAYP

-301 FNISHVK
+301 FNILHIK

-361 KYFRKISNDE
+361 KYFRIILNDE
-371 YGYNYNNPYFGT
+371 YNYNEPYFGT
-383 SFDNEI
+383 IFNDETK
-389 EKNIKNVTEYM
+389 EKIKDITEYM
-400 QNCDKEVVC
+400 QSCDNEVVC
-409 ISTNAG
+409 ISTDAG

-437 KDGENG
+437 KDGEKG
-443 VIEKLKEFKG
+443 VIEKIKGFKG

-459 NKEKK
+459 NKEKN

-486 EDMLIYE
+486 EDFLIYE

>member
-64 VITTPIFHCI
+64 VITTPIFHFI

-112 IDKKNAFFLLIIF
+112 IDNKSAFFLLIIF
-125 FALQGNLIIASANYN
+125 FVLQYDLVILSANYN
-140 TFAIMFLVFA
+140 SFAIMLLVFA
-150 VMVVINKE
+150 VLVVINRE

-164 LIESILITLIFLT
+164 LIESILITLIFLI
-177 KQNIGVFYLI
+177 KQNIGVYYLI

-214 ILFVLILYFNNI
+214 IIFVLILYFNNL

-233 AILGIKEFDTE
+233 AILGIKEFSKE
-244 NKFVDYFAMYATFVV
+244 NKSVGYFAIYATFIA

-301 FNISHVK
+301 FNISHIK

-361 KYFRKISNDE
+361 KYFRIILNDE
-371 YGYNYNNPYFGT
+371 YKYNEPYYGT
-383 SFDNEI
+383 IFNDETK
-389 EKNIKNVTEYM
+389 EKIKDITEYM
-400 QNCDKEVVC
+400 QSCDNEVVC
-409 ISTNAG
+409 ISTDAG

-437 KDGENG
+437 KDGEKG
-443 VIEKLKEFKG
+443 VIEKIKGFKG

-459 NKEKK
+459 NKEKN

-486 EDMLIYE
+486 EDILIYE

>member
-21 TILIFIMSLGYSLYV
+21 TILIFIMSLGYSLYI
-36 KTCVGDEVWN
+36 KTLAGDELWN

-64 VITTPIFHCI
+64 VITTPIFHFI
-74 GALVFKIFGA
+74 GALVFKIYGA

-112 IDKKNAFFLLIIF
+112 IDKKNSFFLLIIF
-125 FALQGNLIIASANYN
+125 FALQYDLVISSANYN
-140 TFAIMFLVFA
+140 SFAIMLLVFA
-150 VMVVINKE
+150 VLVVINRE

-214 ILFVLILYFNNI
+214 ILFVLILYFNN
-226 LDGFISY
+226 LLEGFISY
-233 AILGIKEFDTE
+233 AILGIKEFDKE
-244 NKFVDYFAMYATFVV
+244 NKSVDLFMIFA
-259 IINGLLLIYT
+259 IIVTTLNGLLLISI
-269 NSNDKFKKR
+269 NSNDKFKK
-278 KERKNINNIACFAYP
+278 KEERKNINNIACFAYP

-301 FNISHVK
+301 FNISHIK

-337 KYIIFILEIF
+337 KYIIFLLEIF
-347 IIGYYSI
+347 IIVYYSI

-371 YGYNYNNPYFGT
+371 YKYNEPYYGT
-383 SFDNEI
+383 IFNDETK
-389 EKNIKNVTEYM
+389 EKIKDITEYM
-400 QNCDKEVVC
+400 QSCDNEVVC
-409 ISTNAG
+409 ISTDAG

-443 VIEKLKEFKG
+443 VIEKIKGFKD

-459 NKEKK
+459 NKEKN

-486 EDMLIYE
+486 EDILIYE

>member
-64 VITTPIFHCI
+64 VITTPIFHFI

-112 IDKKNAFFLLIIF
+112 IDNKSAFFLLIIF
-125 FALQGNLIIASANYN
+125 FALQYDLVISSANYN
-140 TFAIMFLVFA
+140 SFAIMLLVFA
-150 VMVVINKE
+150 VLVVINKE

-204 KIIGI
+204 KIIEI

-214 ILFVLILYFNNI
+214 ILFVLILYFNN
-226 LDGFISY
+226 LLEGFISY
-233 AILGIKEFDTE
+233 AILGIKEFDKE
-244 NKFVDYFAMYATFVV
+244 NKTVGYFAIYATFVA

-293 LLGMTYPI
+293 LLGMSYPI
-301 FNISHVK
+301 INISHVK

-371 YGYNYNNPYFGT
+371 YNYNEPYFGT
-383 SFDNEI
+383 IFNDETK
-389 EKNIKNVTEYM
+389 EKIKDVTEYM

-437 KDGENG
+437 KDGEKG
-443 VIEKLKEFKG
+443 VIEKLKGFKG

-459 NKEKK
+459 NKEKN

-472 IEFVKNN
+472 FEFVKNN

-486 EDMLIYE
+486 EDILIYE

>member
-21 TILIFIMSLGYSLYV
+21 TILIFIMFLGYSLYV

-64 VITTPIFHCI
+64 VITTPIFHFI

-112 IDKKNAFFLLIIF
+112 IDNKSAFFLLIIF
-125 FALQGNLIIASANYN
+125 FALQYDLVISSANYN
-140 TFAIMFLVFA
+140 SFAIMLLVFA
-150 VMVVINKE
+150 VLVVINRE

-214 ILFVLILYFNNI
+214 ILFVLILYFNN
-226 LDGFISY
+226 LLEGFISY
-233 AILGIKEFDTE
+233 AILGIKEFDKE
-244 NKFVDYFAMYATFVV
+244 NKSVDLFMIFA
-259 IINGLLLIYT
+259 IIVTTLNGLLLISI
-269 NSNDKFKKR
+269 NSNYKVKNKE
-278 KERKNINNIACFAYP
+278 ERKNINNIACFAYP

-301 FNISHVK
+301 FNISHIK

-371 YGYNYNNPYFGT
+371 YKYNEPYYGT
-383 SFDNEI
+383 IFNDETK
-389 EKNIKNVTEYM
+389 EKIKDITEYM
-400 QNCDKEVVC
+400 QSCDNEVVC
-409 ISTNAG
+409 ISTDAG

-437 KDGENG
+437 KDGEKG
-443 VIEKLKEFKG
+443 VIEKIKGFKG

-459 NKEKK
+459 NKEKN

-486 EDMLIYE
+486 EDILIYE

>member
-21 TILIFIMSLGYSLYV
+21 TILIFIMSLGYSLYI
-36 KTCVGDEVWN
+36 KTLAGDELWN

-64 VITTPIFHCI
+64 VITTPIFHFI

-84 NFFVFRMYSLVIY
+84 NFFVFRMYGLVIY

-125 FALQGNLIIASANYN
+125 FALQYDLVISSANYN
-140 TFAIMFLVFA
+140 SFAIMLLVFA
-150 VMVVINKE
+150 VLVVINRE

-214 ILFVLILYFNNI
+214 ILFVLILYFNN
-226 LDGFISY
+226 LLEGFISY
-233 AILGIKEFDTE
+233 AILGIKEFDKE
-244 NKFVDYFAMYATFVV
+244 NKSVDLFMIFA
-259 IINGLLLIYT
+259 IIVTTLNGLLLISI
-269 NSNDKFKKR
+269 NSNDKFKK
-278 KERKNINNIACFAYP
+278 KEERKNINNIACFAYP

-371 YGYNYNNPYFGT
+371 YNYNEPYFGT
-383 SFDNEI
+383 IFNDETK
-389 EKNIKNVTEYM
+389 EKIKDITEYM
-400 QNCDKEVVC
+400 QSCDNEVVC
-409 ISTNAG
+409 ISTDAG

-437 KDGENG
+437 KDGEKG
-443 VIEKLKEFKG
+443 VIEKIKGFKG

-459 NKEKK
+459 NKEKN

-486 EDMLIYE
+486 EDILIYE

>member
-64 VITTPIFHCI
+64 VITTPIFHFI
-74 GALVFKIFGA
+74 GDLVFKIFGA

-112 IDKKNAFFLLIIF
+112 IDNKSAFFLLIIF
-125 FALQGNLIIASANYN
+125 FALQYDLVISSANYN
-140 TFAIMFLVFA
+140 SFAIMLLVFA
-150 VMVVINKE
+150 VWVVINRE

-214 ILFVLILYFNNI
+214 ILFVLILYFNN
-226 LDGFISY
+226 LLEGFISY
-233 AILGIKEFDTE
+233 AILGIKEFDKE
-244 NKFVDYFAMYATFVV
+244 NKSVDLFMIFA
-259 IINGLLLIYT
+259 IIVTTLNGLLLISI
-269 NSNDKFKKR
+269 NSNDKFKK
-278 KERKNINNIACFAYP
+278 KEERKNINNIACFAYP

-301 FNISHVK
+301 FNISHIK

-361 KYFRKISNDE
+361 KYFRIILNDE
-371 YGYNYNNPYFGT
+371 YNYNEPYFGT
-383 SFDNEI
+383 IFNDETK
-389 EKNIKNVTEYM
+389 EKIKDITEYM
-400 QNCDKEVVC
+400 QSCDNEVVC
-409 ISTNAG
+409 ISTDAG

-437 KDGENG
+437 KDGEKG
-443 VIEKLKEFKG
+443 VIEKIKGFKG

-459 NKEKK
+459 NKEKN

-486 EDMLIYE
+486 EDILIYE